1 MLGKTDKT
9 TQATRATNATDP
21 KRQIVSCFIAL
32 ILMFTEYWLLNYCAF
47 PLFDTV
53 SPWTREISAAAGG
66 IALIAM
72 TLVARWNPGMLKKNL
87 FPGIFIALVAGAIIT
102 LAGLYLDSFLPLAVG
117 ASIIT
122 IGISLAAVIVGV
134 SCMSLSLRTTGICIA
149 LAYFVSY
156 ALRTAFPFLPIEVNL
171 LLFAFVPFV
180 TLALCSP
187 FARPVLRQILAA
199 DSPADDA
206 VTSPTAYL
214 PFVHQVFISLIIF
227 RFIYGYTLTFAETDR
242 VPIFPMLA
250 LIPLGIYAIARLIK
264 KSPLDPD
271 ALFRGSILF
280 SIAGFLIPSIAGSQN
295 DIIASNL
302 LSSGTGL
309 FEILMYFVLVALASK
324 NVANALVV
332 LTWGT
337 AMASLGT
344 IFGANFGRLANQYYH
359 VDYGLISIISS
370 VIVFGLV
377 VYILATQRNFS
388 FAETIKNIEAATPLA
403 PGERTADFEQRCQML
418 SVEHG
423 LTARENEIFNL
434 LAQGRNARF
443 IQEKLV
449 VSYNTVKTHVSHIYA
464 KLDVHTHQELID
476 LVEGASRDSEKEQQ
490 RTV

>member
-1 MLGKTDKT
+1 MTKT
-9 TQATRATNATDP
+9 TSQATHATDATDSI
-21 KRQIVSCFIAL
+21 KQIILCFIAL
-32 ILMFTEYWLLNYCAF
+32 VLMFTEYWLLNYCAF
-47 PLFDTV
+47 PLFDSI

-72 TLVARWNPGMLKKNL
+72 TLVARWNPHTLKKNL
-87 FPGIFIALVAGAIIT
+87 FPGILISLVTGSIIT
-102 LAGLYLDSFLPLAVG
+102 LAGLYLDSFLPLVVG

-134 SCMSLSLRTTGICIA
+134 SCMSLNLRTTGICIA

-156 ALRTAFPFLPIEVNL
+156 ALRIVFPFLPIEVNL
-171 LLFAFVPFV
+171 LLFAFVPFT
-180 TLALCSP
+180 TLALCSS
-187 FARPVLRQILAA
+187 FARPVLHQILSA
-199 DSPADDA
+199 DSPADAA

-227 RFIYGYTLTFAETDR
+227 RFIYGYTLTFAEADR
-242 VPIFPMLA
+242 VPIFPLFA
-250 LIPLGIYAIARLIK
+250 LVPLGVYAIARIFK
-264 KSPLDPD
+264 KSPLDSD
-271 ALFRGSILF
+271 SLFRASILF

-309 FEILMYFVLVALASK
+309 FEILMYFVLVALSSK
-324 NVANALVV
+324 NTANALVV

-359 VDYGLISIISS
+359 VDYGMISIISS
-370 VIVFGLV
+370 GIVFGLV
-377 VYILATQRNFS
+377 IYILATQRNFS
-388 FAETIKNIEAATPLA
+388 FAETIKNIEPATPLA

-418 SVEHG
+418 STEKG

-449 VSYNTVKTHVSHIYA
+449 VSYNTVKTHVSHIYT
-464 KLDVHTHQELID
+464 KLGVHTHQDLID
-476 LVEGASRDSEKEQQ
+476 LVEGTSRDS
-490 RTV
+490 